1 MKHQIEAL
9 FAQAL
14 SNLPDE
20 FALREKSVRIGVER
34 TRDPAHGDFACN
46 LAMALA
52 KPLGVKPRDL
62 AAQLIAVFP
71 ASPLVAKL
79 EIAGPGFINVFL
91 KADAQ
96 HALIGQVLDAG
107 TNFGRA
113 APPTDGAPAR
123 KVLIEFVSA
132 NPTGPMH
139 VGHGRQAAFGD
150 ALANILEAAGF
161 AVTREYYVNDA
172 GRQADIL
179 ALSVWLRC
187 LEAAGQ
193 PVKFPVNAYPGD
205 YIKLSAA
212 KLRAALPEKERDRF
226 VRAWAD
232 ASAGAPPDEP
242 AGGDKDAHVDAL
254 IDNAKRL
261 LGADYAVLR
270 QSGLDDQMVAIKATL
285 ADFGVRFDRFQS
297 ERALLDAGAIEH
309 GIEALRAKGFVYD
322 KDGAIWLATEKLGD
336 EKDRVLVRADG
347 AHTYFAADVAYHVAK
362 IERGY
367 DLLIEVWGADHH
379 GYISR
384 VRASIEALAGRGKD
398 FEVTLIQF
406 VTLASGKMGKR
417 SGNFVTLKDLID
429 EAGRD
434 ATRFFY
440 LNRSNDQHLEFDIEL
455 ARSQSNDNP
464 VFYVQYAHARICSV
478 FRQLAEKG
486 LAWDAARGRAH
497 LARLD
502 TEHEQALLRTLAR
515 YPERVALAARERA
528 PHHLPHYLREL
539 ANDFHAYYN
548 SQQFIVD
555 DAALRDAR
563 LALVAATR
571 VAISN
576 GLALLGVSAPERM
589 DREKDEETATDG

>member
-1 MKHQIEAL
+1 MKDQIEAL

-20 FALREKSVRIGVER
+20 LALREKSVRIGVER

-52 KPLGVKPRDL
+52 KPLGMRPRDL
-62 AAQLIAVFP
+62 AAQLIAAFP

-91 KADAQ
+91 KTDAQ
-96 HALIGQVLDAG
+96 HALIAQVLDAG
-107 TNFGRA
+107 AAFGRA
-113 APPTDGAPAR
+113 PTATGR

-150 ALANILEAAGF
+150 ALANILEATGH

-179 ALSVWLRC
+179 ALSVWLRY

-193 PVKFPVNAYPGD
+193 PVRFPVNAYPGD
-205 YIKLSAA
+205 YIRVSATR
-212 KLRAALPEKERDRF
+212 LRDEHGERF
-226 VRAWAD
+226 VHTWLE
-232 ASAGAPPDEP
+232 ASAGVPPDEP
-242 AGGDKDAHVDAL
+242 AGGDKDAHADAL
-254 IDNAKRL
+254 IANAKRL

-270 QSGLDDQMVAIKATL
+270 DAGLADQLATIKATL

-309 GIEALRAKGFVYD
+309 GIAALRAKGHVYD

-336 EKDRVLVRADG
+336 EKDRVLIRADG

-362 IERGY
+362 IERGF
-367 DLLIEVWGADHH
+367 DMLMLVWGADHH
-379 GYISR
+379 GYIAR
-384 VRASIEALAGRGKD
+384 VRAAIEALAGRGKD
-398 FEVTLIQF
+398 FEVALIQF

-417 SGNFVTLKDLID
+417 SGNFVTLKDLLD

-478 FRQLAEKG
+478 FRQLAERG
-486 LAWDAARGRAH
+486 LAWDAANGRAH

-571 VAISN
+571 VAICN
-576 GLALLGVSAPERM
+576 GLALLGVSAPESMSR
-589 DREKDEETATDG
+589 DKPDEPTEERPRDG

>member
-1 MKHQIEAL
+1 LKDQIEAL
-9 FAQAL
+9 FAEAL
-14 SNLPDE
+14 GKLPDE
-20 FALREKSVRIGVER
+20 LALGGRSVRIGVER

-52 KPLGVKPRDL
+52 KQAGVKPREL
-62 AAQLIAVFP
+62 AAQLIEAFP

-96 HALIGQVLDAG
+96 HALIGQILDAG
-107 TNFGRA
+107 SGYGRVA
-113 APPTDGAPAR
+113 APAAGAR

-150 ALANILEAAGF
+150 ALANLLDAVGM

-187 LEAAGQ
+187 LEAAGE
-193 PVKFPVNAYPGD
+193 PVRFPVNAYPGD
-205 YIKLSAA
+205 YIKRSADA
-212 KLRAALPEKERDRF
+212 LRAAHGARF
-226 VRAWAD
+226 QRGWAE
-232 ASAGAPPDEP
+232 ASLGVPPDEP
-242 AGGDKDAHVDAL
+242 AGGDKDAHADAL
-254 IDNAKRL
+254 IANAKRL

-270 QSGLDDQMVAIKATL
+270 DAGLADQLATIKQTL
-285 ADFGVRFDRFQS
+285 AEFGVRFDRFQS
-297 ERALLDAGAIEH
+297 ERALLEAGAIEH
-309 GIEALRAKGFVYD
+309 GIEALRAKGHVYE

-336 EKDRVLVRADG
+336 EKDRVLIRADG

-362 IERGY
+362 IERGF
-367 DLLIEVWGADHH
+367 DWLMEVWGADHH
-379 GYISR
+379 GYIAR
-384 VRASIEALAGRGKD
+384 VRASIEALAGRGRD
-398 FEVTLIQF
+398 FEVALIQF

-429 EAGRD
+429 ETGRD

-464 VFYVQYAHARICSV
+464 VYYVQYAHARICSV
-478 FRQLAEKG
+478 FRQLKEKG
-486 LAWDAARGRAH
+486 FAWDAANGRAN

-502 TEHEQALLRTLAR
+502 NDHEQALLRNLAR

-539 ANDFHAYYN
+539 ANDFHTYYN
-548 SQQFIVD
+548 SHQFIVE

-563 LALVAATR
+563 LCLVAATR
-571 VAISN
+571 VVIGN
-576 GLALLGVSAPERM
+576 GLGLLGISAPESM
-589 DREKDEETATDG
+589 